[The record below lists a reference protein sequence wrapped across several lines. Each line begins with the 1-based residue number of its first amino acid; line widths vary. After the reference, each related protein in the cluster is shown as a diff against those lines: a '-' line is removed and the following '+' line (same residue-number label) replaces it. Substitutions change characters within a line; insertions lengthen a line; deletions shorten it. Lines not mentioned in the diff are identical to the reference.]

1 MTDSPGVAAIRLT
14 AETPEDIECLGG
26 KACGLIRLMRAGLE
40 VPEAWCLPAG
50 ATVPTEQEIETIWS
64 EIESADRRRK
74 TLLAVRS
81 SATVEDLE
89 GTSAAGVYLTIL
101 GVGNVAGLADAIN
114 RCREAFDAE
123 HAKAYRDH
131 SGQSAGEIALVI
143 QRQLSPHVS
152 GVLLTVNP
160 RRPFAPD
167 FVIDAAYGLGEGIVS
182 GKVDPDHL
190 VVDSDSGEV
199 IETHIGKKAS
209 EFVIEDSSGTAEKAV
224 SPPRSK
230 KRALSDSQLDSLV
243 SLARKLESEIGE
255 AQDCEWAFERNK
267 LYTLQVR
274 PITGLPPKN
283 PKEVWSRRFGDEYL
297 SSWTSPLGHTFL
309 TRWISEWL
317 FMDFSRRVGR
327 PDMAEVDPL
336 RRYHGYVYISGSY
349 IRWMLQAMPPGARSA
364 GGTGDQGWFTPLW
377 NQQIKAAKF
386 DPIRMVRMLTL
397 PLTDSRGP
405 MSRNVKALEEHCAR
419 IENSIKPKLD
429 QDYSAL
435 TTDEWFEQIDEIDEF
450 GAEHFRVIRWGMGQ
464 HSAMLHSLIQGLLR
478 SWSKD
483 KDGSLYRDI
492 VSGLPGMRTAE
503 INRDIWRLGVLA
515 RSVDQLAEGILGAMS
530 LEELRSA
537 TSSAEFWTEFD
548 GFLKDHGHRSAS
560 REIAEER
567 WAERPE
573 IIIGFVK
580 AQLHM
585 PKDSL
590 DPLELESRAEAR
602 RIEAESE
609 ALGIAS
615 SGIAGPVKRALL
627 SQVIERTQTFTRYRE
642 DQRYHLDY
650 LLAHCRQLILE
661 MGGRLSKAGVIDESS
676 QVFFL
681 EADELFEQA
690 RLPNHQA
697 ALKAAIAERID
708 DWRVWKDRLPATYL
722 FDGVETEGEIAEGR
736 PQIAEQTE
744 PAEEGVLAGLGAS
757 RGEGRGRARVIRKI
771 EELESVEPG
780 DILVSETIDP
790 GWTSV
795 FPMLGGVVTETGGIL
810 SHGALLAREY
820 GIPAVMGVPDAM
832 ELLGEADEARING
845 TTGQIFIELDGE
857 RESKR

>member
-1 MTDSPGVAAIRLT
+1 MTISPGVEAIRLT
-14 AETPEDIECLGG
+14 AETPEDVYRLGG

-40 VPEAWCLPAG
+40 VPDAWCLPAG
-50 ATVPTEQEIETIWS
+50 ATDPSEDEIKAIWS
-64 EIESADRRRK
+64 EIESANRRSK

-101 GVGNVAGLADAIN
+101 GVRDLAGFTEAIR
-114 RCREAFDAE
+114 RCRDAFDAE

-131 SGQSAGEIALVI
+131 SGQRAGEIALVI
-143 QRQLSPHVS
+143 QRQLSPQVS
-152 GVLLTVNP
+152 GVLLTANP

-190 VVDSDSGEV
+190 VIDSESGEV
-199 IETHIGKKAS
+199 IETHIGKKAT
-209 EFVIEDSSGTAEKAV
+209 EVVIDDSTGTADEAV
-224 SPPRSK
+224 SPQRSK
-230 KRALSDSQLDSLV
+230 KRALSDSQLRALV
-243 SLARKLESEIGE
+243 DLAHKLESKIGE
-255 AQDCEWAFERNK
+255 AQDCEWAFERGR
-267 LYTLQVR
+267 LYALQVR
-274 PITGLPPKN
+274 PITGLPPKH
-283 PKEVWSRRFGDEYL
+283 PTEVWSRRFGDEYL

-327 PDMAEVDPL
+327 PDMAKVDPL

-349 IRWMLQAMPPGARSA
+349 IRWMLQAMPPATRSA

-377 NQQIKAAKF
+377 NEQIKEAKF
-386 DPIRMVRMLTL
+386 DPVRMVRMLTL
-397 PLTDSRGP
+397 PLTDPRGP
-405 MSRNVKALEEHCAR
+405 MSRNVRALKTHCSR
-419 IENSIKPKLD
+419 IEELIEPKLN

-464 HSAMLHSLIQGLLR
+464 HSAMLHSLSQGLLR
-478 SWSKD
+478 SWCGD

-503 INRDIWRLGVLA
+503 INRDIWRLGTLA
-515 RSVDQLAEGILGAMS
+515 RRVDQLAEGVADGIPYH
-530 LEELRSA
+530 ELRSS
-537 TSSAEFWTEFD
+537 TPDAEFWPEFD
-548 GFLKDHGHRSAS
+548 RFMKNHGHRSAS

-567 WAERPE
+567 WVESPE
-573 IIIGFVK
+573 IVIGFVR

-585 PKDSL
+585 PENSP
-590 DPLELESRAEAR
+590 DPIELEARAEAR
-602 RIEAESE
+602 RVEAESD
-609 ALGIAS
+609 ALRLAS
-615 SGIAGPVKRALL
+615 KGIAGPVKRALL
-627 SQVIERTQTFTRYRE
+627 SQVIGKTQTFTRYRE

-661 MGGRLSKAGVIDESS
+661 MGRRLSKESVIDKAED
-676 QVFFL
+676 VFFL
-681 EADELFEQA
+681 EADELFDQA
-690 RLPNHQA
+690 RSPHPRKDLE
-697 ALKAAIAERID
+697 AAIAARID
-708 DWRVWKDRLPATYL
+708 DWQVWKDRLPATYL
-722 FDGVETEGEIAEGR
+722 FDDIETEGEIAEGR
-736 PQIAEQTE
+736 PEAGEETG
-744 PAEEGVLAGLGAS
+744 PAEEGVLSGLGAS
-757 RGEGRGRARVIRKI
+757 RGEGRGHVRVIRKI
-771 EELESVEPG
+771 EELDAVAPG

-832 ELLGEADEARING
+832 KLLGEAAEARING
-845 TTGQIFIELDGE
+845 TTGQIIIELSGE
-857 RESKR
+857 RESER

>member
-1 MTDSPGVAAIRLT
+1 MTDSPGVAAIRLS
-14 AETPEDIECLGG
+14 AETPEEIERLGG

-40 VPEAWCLPAG
+40 VPDAWCLPAG
-50 ATVPTEQEIETIWS
+50 ATAPTKQEIEAIWS

-101 GVGNVAGLADAIN
+101 GVGDVAGLADAVK

-123 HAKAYRDH
+123 HAKAYREH
-131 SGQSAGEIALVI
+131 SGQDTGEIALVI
-143 QRQLSPHVS
+143 QRQLSPQVS

-167 FVIDAAYGLGEGIVS
+167 YVIDAAYGLGEGIVS
-182 GKVDPDHL
+182 GRVDPDHL
-190 VVDSDSGEV
+190 VIDSESGEV
-199 IETHIGKKAS
+199 IETHIGKKAC
-209 EFVIEDSSGTAEKAV
+209 EIVIDASSGTAEKAV
-224 SPPRSK
+224 SPQRSK
-230 KRALSDSQLDSLV
+230 KRALTDSQLDSLV
-243 SLARKLESEIGE
+243 DLARKLDSTIGE

-267 LYTLQVR
+267 LFTLQVR
-274 PITGLPPKN
+274 PITGLPPKDPN
-283 PKEVWSRRFGDEYL
+283 EVWSRRFGDEYL

-327 PDMAEVDPL
+327 PDMAKVDPL
-336 RRYHGYVYISGSY
+336 RRYHGYVYISGTY
-349 IRWMLQAMPPGARSA
+349 IRWMLQAMPPATRTA
-364 GGTGDQGWFTPLW
+364 GGSGDQGWFTPLW
-377 NQQIKAAKF
+377 NEQIKAAKF
-386 DPIRMVRMLTL
+386 DPVRMVRMLTL

-405 MSRNVKALEEHCAR
+405 MARNVKALEEHCSR
-419 IENSIKPKLD
+419 IEESIKPKLD

-435 TTDEWFEQIDEIDEF
+435 TTDEWFDQIDEIDEF

-464 HSAMLHSLIQGLLR
+464 HSAMLHSLSQGLLR
-478 SWSKD
+478 SWSND
-483 KDGSLYRDI
+483 KDGTLYRDI

-503 INRDIWRLGVLA
+503 INRDIWRLGILA
-515 RSVDQLAEGILGAMS
+515 RSEGQLTEGILGAMAY
-530 LEELRSA
+530 EELRSS
-537 TSSAEFWTEFD
+537 TPTAEFWTEFD
-548 GFLKDHGHRSAS
+548 SFMRNHGHRSAS

-585 PKDSL
+585 PEGSP
-590 DPLELESRAEAR
+590 DPLELETRAEAR

-609 ALGIAS
+609 ALRLAS
-615 SGIAGPVKRALL
+615 RGIAGPIKRALL

-661 MGGRLSKAGVIDESS
+661 MGRRLSAAGVIDESNH
-676 QVFFL
+676 VFFL
-681 EADELFEQA
+681 EADELFEQV
-690 RLPNHQA
+690 RSPGHQEG
-697 ALKAAIAERID
+697 LKEAIAERID

-722 FDGVETEGEIAEGR
+722 FDDIETEGEIAEGR
-736 PQIAEQTE
+736 SK
-744 PAEEGVLAGLGAS
+744 AEEQAEPPEPGTLAGLGAS
-757 RGEGRGRARVIRKI
+757 RGEGRGQVRVIRRI
-771 EELESVEPG
+771 EELEAVEPG

-832 ELLGEADEARING
+832 KVLGEATEARING
-845 TTGQIFIELDGE
+845 ITGQIVIELSGE
-857 RESKR
+857 RESER